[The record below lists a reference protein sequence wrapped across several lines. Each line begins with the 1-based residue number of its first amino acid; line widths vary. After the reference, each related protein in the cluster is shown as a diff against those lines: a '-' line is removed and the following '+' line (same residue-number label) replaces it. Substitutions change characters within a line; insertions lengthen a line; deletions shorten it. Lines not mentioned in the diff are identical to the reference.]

1 MNLNGLW
8 QLLHLLFAFSYVGSL
23 TLAEWNSRAARRT
36 QSWPERARL
45 FEIIHVSSRVAGAGA
60 LFATGL
66 LGHAAANAAGYRMG
80 EDRWMMVVTGVWL
93 LALAGMFLLNL
104 PLSARLAAIA
114 REAAGSGSSDGW
126 ASALARW
133 RFANVLQSLLYLVM
147 LGLMVFPW
155 RS

>member
-1 MNLNGLW
+1 LNLHGLW
-8 QLLHLLFAFSYVGSL
+8 QLLHLVFAFSYVGSL

-36 QSWPERARL
+36 EDWSERARL
-45 FEIIHVSSRVAGAGA
+45 FEIIHVSSRIAGAGS
-60 LFATGL
+60 LFVTGL
-66 LGHAAANAAGYRMG
+66 LGHVSAMGSGYRMG
-80 EDRWMMVVTGVWL
+80 QDRWMIVVTVVWL
-93 LALAGMFLLNL
+93 AALAGMFLLNL
-104 PLSARLAAIA
+104 PLSARLATIA
-114 REAAGSGSSDGW
+114 RTAAGGGSSEGW